1 MTELRRK
8 NLKSTR
14 RWYFALGALSAA
26 LIMSISAPPP
36 ANATMKM
43 QKAAKKAGIEA
54 KNCLYCHNEKL
65 PKKDAFTN
73 NHRGEWLLAQKE
85 ERKAE
90 EIDVAWLKDYVE
102 PEEKK

>member
-1 MTELRRK
+1 
-8 NLKSTR
+8 
-14 RWYFALGALSAA
+14 
-26 LIMSISAPPP
+26 
-36 ANATMKM
+36 MKM
-43 QKAAKKAGIEA
+43 QKEAKKAGFEI

-65 PKKDAFTN
+65 PKKDKVTQ

-85 ERKAE
+85 EHKAE